1 MKSKFKYLWNHIE
14 IAVIILFFSLMCL
27 VTFGSVITRYFFSF
41 TFSWT
46 EQFSRICFV
55 IITFAG
61 IRWAASKGA
70 HLKVTVLT
78 TVMPHKVEQVMILF
92 GDIISIIYGVVMSFQ
107 ILKMVRMQLQYNQV
121 FSSIPG
127 LSVSVMYMPG
137 VIFMFLFASRIF
149 EFSVVPILKE
159 MFSKNKKAPT
169 EYVEEGGEDK

>member
-61 IRWAASKGA
+61 ISWAASKGA

-107 ILKMVRMQLQYNQV
+107 ILKMVRISCSTIKFFLP
-121 FSSIPG
+121 SPG
-127 LSVSVMYMPG
+127 CPFRLCIYP
-137 VIFMFLFASRIF
+137 A
-149 EFSVVPILKE
+149 
-159 MFSKNKKAPT
+159 
-169 EYVEEGGEDK
+169 

>member
-61 IRWAASKGA
+61 ISWAASKGA

-78 TVMPHKVEQVMILF
+78 AVMPHKVEQVMILF
-92 GDIISIIYGVVMSFQ
+92 GDINLWRCNVLPDFKNGQNAVAVQSSFFFHPRA
-107 ILKMVRMQLQYNQV
+107 VRFGYVYTRRNLH
-121 FSSIPG
+121 
-127 LSVSVMYMPG
+127 
-137 VIFMFLFASRIF
+137 
-149 EFSVVPILKE
+149 VP
-159 MFSKNKKAPT
+159 FCH
-169 EYVEEGGEDK
+169 